1 MRKQSLFMPMRLQF
15 FAADTGGEAGGA
27 GDVANSDMQDLN
39 NMLDGMGAA
48 GTDSNSGDAGVST
61 GTDSQADGDAG
72 DGSQTET
79 DPKKQTQNSNNKQ
92 EYAFAQM
99 RTQNTQL
106 FGLLSKVAQAAG
118 IEFKDNNELLTKL
131 NDDAL
136 GKLAKAQNVPV
147 ELLKRLEQLEQTDKV
162 YQAEQLKNSALI
174 GFQKVK
180 DAYGLTDDELR
191 GFAAELDTK
200 GKNPFLT
207 QVDLEAEYRLN
218 HFQDILKK
226 ETAKAV
232 EEALKK
238 SNAADKHSST
248 PNNAQGKPDTGNG
261 EKITTMAGLN
271 DILKDMK

>member
-1 MRKQSLFMPMRLQF
+1 MRRLGLLPMRLQF
-15 FAADTGGEAGGA
+15 FAADDGGAGGT
-27 GDVANSDMQDLN
+27 GDVANSDMQDLDN
-39 NMLDGMGAA
+39 LLYGMGTAGAGSSTGDA
-48 GTDSNSGDAGVST
+48 GTDTGTSDDAGT
-61 GTDSQADGDAG
+61 G
-72 DGSQTET
+72 DGQQDT
-79 DPKKQTQNSNNKQ
+79 DTQKPPQNTNNKQ

-106 FGLLSKVAQAAG
+106 FGLLAKVAQAAG
-118 IEFKDNNELLTKL
+118 IEFKDNNELLNKL

-147 ELLKRLEQLEQTDKV
+147 ELLKRMEQLENTGKL
-162 YQAEQLKNSALI
+162 YEAEQMKNTAIL

-180 DAYGLTDDELR
+180 DSYGLSDDELR
-191 GFAAELDTK
+191 SFAAELDTK

-207 QVDLEAEYRLN
+207 QVDLEAEYKLT
-218 HFQDILKK
+218 HFQDIVKK
-226 ETAKAV
+226 ETQKAV

-248 PNNAQGKPDTGNG
+248 PSNAQGKPDSGQG
-261 EKITTMAGLN
+261 EKITTVSGLN